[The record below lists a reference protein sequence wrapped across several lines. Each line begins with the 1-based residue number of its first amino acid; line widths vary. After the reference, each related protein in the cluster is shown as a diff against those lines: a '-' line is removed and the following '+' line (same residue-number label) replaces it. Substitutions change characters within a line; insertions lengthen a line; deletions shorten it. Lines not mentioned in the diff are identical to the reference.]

1 MPITILELYV
11 DEMPSL
17 ISEERQ
23 MRFEDVL
30 MTNENVKDDVRQKYA
45 KQLQQQMKQQEI
57 KQKSENNK
65 KSAEMRRLQ
74 LNLMGIGINEV

>member
-30 MTNENVKDDVRQKYA
+30 MTNENVKDDVRQRYA
-45 KQLQQQMKQQEI
+45 RQLQQQVKQEKI
-57 KQKSENNK
+57 KQKTDNK
-65 KSAEMRRLQ
+65 KKNAEMNRLQ

>member
-30 MTNENVKDDVRQKYA
+30 MTNENVKDDVRQRYA
-45 KQLQQQMKQQEI
+45 RQLQQQMKQQEI